1 MLEVVSAFFFLL
13 ILYSIVYLF
22 SSGETKQI
30 AKKKNIKEIFNS
42 PDGII
47 ILIVA
52 AALLIGGYIYY
63 HYDFRYLSL
72 KRIRKLIV
80 YI

>member
-1 MLEVVSAFFFLL
+1 MLEVVSAFFLL

-22 SSGETKQI
+22 SNGETKQI
-30 AKKKNIKEIFNS
+30 AKKNIKEIFNS

-52 AALLIGGYIYY
+52 AALLIGGIYL
-63 HYDFRYLSL
+63 LSL
-72 KRIRKLIV
+72 
-80 YI
+80 

>member
-1 MLEVVSAFFFLL
+1 MIELVTAFFLL
-13 ILYSIVYLF
+13 ILHSIVYHF

-30 AKKKNIKEIFNS
+30 AKKHIKEILNS

-52 AALLIGGYIYY
+52 AALLIGGIYL
-63 HYDFRYLSL
+63 LSL
-72 KRIRKLIV
+72 
-80 YI
+80 